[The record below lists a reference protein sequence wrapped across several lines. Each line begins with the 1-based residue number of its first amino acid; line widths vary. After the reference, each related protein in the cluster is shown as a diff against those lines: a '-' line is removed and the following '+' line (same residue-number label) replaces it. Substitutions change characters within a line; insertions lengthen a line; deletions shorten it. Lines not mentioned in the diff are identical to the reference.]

1 MISGHTGQF
10 MANAASSPEAI
21 SAASSDELARL
32 VAESDTGGRAPRS
45 RPAQIVLFVVPLLW
59 ALFQLWYASPLP
71 YQLRIGVFNAT
82 EARAIHLAFALF
94 LVFAAYP
101 ATKKSPRDYVP
112 WYEWTLGLIAAACSA
127 YIFVFQ
133 ADLARRP
140 GLPTPLDLGVAVVG
154 MLLLLEAAR
163 RSLGLALPIVGILF
177 LGYAFFGP
185 YLPDLLAHRGA
196 SVSRAATQYWLTS
209 EGVFGV
215 ALGVST
221 AFVFLFVLFGSLLE
235 KAGAG
240 NYFIKVAFA
249 MLGHFRGGPAKAA
262 VLGSAATG
270 LISGSSVA
278 NVVTTGTFTIPL
290 MKRVGYPAVKA
301 GAIEVSASVN
311 GQILPPVMGA
321 AAFLIAEYVGIS
333 YAQVVQ
339 HAIIPAL
346 LTYISLFYVV
356 DIEARKHNL
365 KGLPRKQYRSKLMS
379 AALFGMTAAG
389 IVIFSWLVG
398 VLLGWTR
405 DFFGAAA
412 TWGVVIG
419 TSVLYIALI
428 AIRSRFPDLAED
440 DPNDPDLTLPDTA
453 KVAPTGIHYIL
464 PVFILVWCLMVEQM
478 SPGLSAFY
486 GTLALIVLIIT
497 QRPLIALFRGQSEIL
512 SRFKAGITDLFEGLV
527 AGSRNMVG
535 IGIATAA
542 AGIIVGTVSLTGIG
556 LVMTEI
562 VISVS
567 GGNLLIMLLMTA
579 IICMVL
585 GLGMPTTANYVVVA
599 TLIAPVIVDV
609 AALNGLAVALVA
621 VHLYVFYFGLMADVT
636 PPVGLASFAASAI
649 SRADPVKT
657 GVQAFRYEM
666 RTAILPLIFIFN
678 HQLLMIGVTSWWEL
692 ALTVIMSLIGMLM
705 FVSVTQQIFIAR
717 SRIWET
723 AMLLVACF
731 MLFVPGQVMDRIVS
745 PTLDAP
751 AEDIVMLA
759 EQAPANGF
767 LTVEVGGID
776 ISGNDY
782 TRVMR
787 LPMGPPA
794 EGAERLSNAGIQV
807 TEFGGQVQVT
817 NVRFRSQAER
827 LNLAIGD
834 NVERVLVANPNR
846 PAKELI
852 YIPALLLIGLVIA
865 LQWRRREWDQPG
877 LPKTRPQSA

>member
-1 MISGHTGQF
+1 MSDQLK
-10 MANAASSPEAI
+10 PETV
-21 SAASSDELARL
+21 SNDVPDREDLARL
-32 VAESDTGGRAPRS
+32 VAEADTGGREPRS
-45 RPAQIVLFVVPLLW
+45 KAARTVLYLTALAW

-71 YQLRIGVFNAT
+71 FQLRIGVFNAT

-101 ATKKSPRDYVP
+101 ATKKAPRDYVP
-112 WYEWTLGLIAAACSA
+112 WYEWGLGLLAAGCSL
-127 YIFVFQ
+127 YIFLFQ

-140 GLPTPLDLGVAVVG
+140 GLPTTVDIVVAVAGIV
-154 MLLLLEAAR
+154 MLLEAAR
-163 RSLGLALPIVGILF
+163 RSLGVALPIVGILF
-177 LGYAFFGP
+177 LCYAFFGP
-185 YLPDLLAHRGA
+185 YLPDLFAHRGA
-196 SVSRAATQYWLTS
+196 SIPRAATQYWLTS

-235 KAGAG
+235 RAGAG

-270 LISGSSVA
+270 IISGSSVA

-290 MKRVGYPAVKA
+290 MKRVGYPPVKA

-321 AAFLIAEYVGIS
+321 AAFLIAEYVGIPYS
-333 YAQVVQ
+333 EVVR
-339 HAIIPAL
+339 HAIIPAV

-356 DIEARKHNL
+356 DIEARKYNL
-365 KGLPRKQYRSKLMS
+365 QGLPRKRYRSTMMS
-379 AALFGMTAAG
+379 MALFGMTAAAF
-389 IVIFSWLVG
+389 VIFCWLVG
-398 VLLGWTR
+398 FALGWTR
-405 DFFGAAA
+405 SAFGSNA
-412 TWGVVIG
+412 TWAVGIG
-419 TSVLYIALI
+419 TLLLYLGLLA
-428 AIRSRFPDLAED
+428 ARARFPDLAQD
-440 DPNDPDLTLPDTA
+440 DPTNPDLVLPDTA

-464 PVFILVWCLMVEQM
+464 PVFILVWCLMVEQL

-486 GTLALIVLIIT
+486 GTCALIILLVT
-497 QRPLIALFRGQSEIL
+497 QKPLIALFRGQTQIL
-512 SRFKAGITDLFEGLV
+512 DELRSGFVDLAEGLV
-527 AGSRNMVG
+527 TGSRNMVT
-535 IGIATAA
+535 IAIATAA
-542 AGIIVGTVSLTGIG
+542 AGIIVGTVALTGIG

-567 GGNLLIMLLMTA
+567 GGNLLVMLLMTA
-579 IICMVL
+579 LICMVL

-599 TLIAPVIVDV
+599 TLIAPVIVEV
-609 AALNGLAVALVA
+609 ASLNGLAVALVA

-649 SRADPVKT
+649 SRADPVRT

-666 RTAILPLIFIFN
+666 RTAILPLIFIYN
-678 HQLLMIGVTSWWEL
+678 HQLLMIGVTSWWGL
-692 ALTVIMSLIGMLM
+692 ALTVTMSLIGMLM
-705 FVSVTQQIFIAR
+705 FVSVTQQIFITR
-717 SRIWET
+717 SRIWES

-745 PTLDAP
+745 PTISAP
-751 AEDIVMLA
+751 AEEIIQRA
-759 EQAPANGF
+759 EQVPANEF
-767 LTVEVGGID
+767 LTVEFAGID

-782 TRVMR
+782 SRIIR
-787 LPMGPPA
+787 LPMGEPA
-794 EGAERLSNAGIQV
+794 DGATRLSNAGIQV
-807 TEFGGQVQVT
+807 VAFGGQSQVT

-827 LNLAIGD
+827 LGVAIGD
-834 NVERVLVANPNR
+834 NVSAVIVRNPDR
-846 PAKELI
+846 PPQELI
-852 YIPALLLIGLVIA
+852 FIPALLLIGAVIA

-877 LPKTRPQSA
+877 MSKRREATA

>member
-1 MISGHTGQF
+1 MTDRATSP
-10 MANAASSPEAI
+10 AAS
-21 SAASSDELARL
+21 AATPDELAKI
-32 VAESDTGGRAPRS
+32 VAEADTGGRAPRS
-45 RPAQIVLFVVPLLW
+45 RPAQLVLFVVPLLW

-101 ATKKSPRDYVP
+101 ATKNAPRDYVP
-112 WYEWTLGLIAAACSA
+112 WYEWFLGLLAAGCAA

-133 ADLARRP
+133 AELARRP
-140 GLPTPLDLGVAVVG
+140 GLATAMDLGVAIVG

-163 RSLGLALPIVGILF
+163 RALGPALPIVGILF
-177 LGYAFFGP
+177 LCYAFFGP
-185 YLPDLLAHRGA
+185 YLPDLFAHRGA
-196 SVSRAATQYWLTS
+196 SIPRAATQYWLTS

-249 MLGHFRGGPAKAA
+249 LLGHFRGGPAKAA

-321 AAFLIAEYVGIS
+321 AAFLIAEYVGIPYS
-333 YAQVVQ
+333 EVVR
-339 HAIIPAL
+339 HAIIPAV

-356 DIEARKHNL
+356 DIEARKHHL
-365 KGLPRKQYRSKLMS
+365 VGLPRQRHRSNLMS
-379 AALFGMTAAG
+379 MALFGMTAAAF
-389 IVIFSWLVG
+389 VIFCWLVG
-398 VLLGWTR
+398 FALGWTR
-405 DFFGAAA
+405 ELFGQYA

-419 TSVLYIALI
+419 TTVLYLVLL

-440 DPNDPDLTLPDTA
+440 DPNDPDLTLPDTV

-478 SPGLSAFY
+478 SPGLAAFY
-486 GTLALIVLIIT
+486 GICALIILVVT
-497 QRPLIALFRGQSEIL
+497 QKPLLAMFRGTANLFGE
-512 SRFKAGITDLFEGLV
+512 FKSGVSDLLEGMV

-535 IGIATAA
+535 IAIATAA

-579 IICMVL
+579 LICMIL

-649 SRADPVKT
+649 SRADPVRT

-666 RTAILPLIFIFN
+666 RTAILPLIFIYN
-678 HQLLMIGVTSWWEL
+678 HQLLMIGVTSWWGL
-692 ALTVIMSLIGMLM
+692 GLTIIMSLIGMLV
-705 FVSVTQQIFIAR
+705 FVSVTQQIFISR
-717 SRIWET
+717 SRIWES
-723 AMLLVACF
+723 AVLLVACV
-731 MLFVPGQVMDRIVS
+731 MLFVPGQVMERLVPGTIDSPADEIV
-745 PTLDAP
+745 LR
-751 AEDIVMLA
+751 AEEV
-759 EQAPANGF
+759 PANGF
-767 LTVEVGGID
+767 LTVEFAGFD

-782 TRVMR
+782 TRVVR
-787 LPMGPPA
+787 LPMGEPA
-794 EGAERLSNAGIQV
+794 DGATRLSNAGVQI
-807 TEFGGQVQVT
+807 TEFGGTVQVV

-827 LNLAIGD
+827 LGVAIGD
-834 NVERVLVANPNR
+834 DVERVLVDNPDR
-846 PAKELI
+846 APEELVF
-852 YIPALLLIGLVIA
+852 IPALLLIFGVA
-865 LQWRRREWDQPG
+865 FLQWRRREWDQPG
-877 LPKTRPQSA
+877 LPKIRPAMA

>member
-1 MISGHTGQF
+1 MTDARPS
-10 MANAASSPEAI
+10 SSP
-21 SAASSDELARL
+21 SAASADELAKI
-32 VAESDTGGRAPRS
+32 VADADTGGRMPRS
-45 RPAQIVLFVVPLLW
+45 RPAQIVLFVVPLIW

-71 YQLRIGVFNAT
+71 FQLRIGVFNAT

-101 ATKKSPRDYVP
+101 ATRNSPRDYVP
-112 WYEWTLGLIAAACSA
+112 WYEWGLGLLAAGCSA
-127 YIFVFQ
+127 YIFLFQ
-133 ADLARRP
+133 GDLARRP
-140 GLPTPLDLGVAVVG
+140 GIPTTMDIVIAVVG
-154 MLLLLEAAR
+154 MVMLLEAAR

-177 LGYAFFGP
+177 LCYAFFGP
-185 YLPDLLAHRGA
+185 YLPDLFAHRGA
-196 SVSRAATQYWLTS
+196 SVTRAATQYWLTS

-270 LISGSSVA
+270 IISGSSVA

-290 MKRVGYPAVKA
+290 MKRVGYPAVKS
-301 GAIEVSASVN
+301 GAIEVSSSVN

-321 AAFLIAEYVGIS
+321 AAFLIAEYVGIPYS
-333 YAQVVQ
+333 EVVR
-339 HAIIPAL
+339 HAIVPAL
-346 LTYISLFYVV
+346 LTYLSLFYVV

-365 KGLPRKQYRSKLMS
+365 KGLPREQHRSKLMS

-389 IVIFSWLVG
+389 FVIFCWLVG

-405 DFFGAAA
+405 DIFGSAAS
-412 TWGVVIG
+412 WGVVIG
-419 TSVLYIALI
+419 TSALYLI
-428 AIRSRFPDLAED
+428 LLAIRSRFPDLEDD
-440 DPNDPDLTLPDTA
+440 DPNNPNLVLPDTA

-486 GTLALIVLIIT
+486 GTCALMILVVT
-497 QRPLIALFRGQSEIL
+497 QRPLIALFRGQSQVVQGL
-512 SRFKAGITDLFEGLV
+512 RTGFSDLIDGLV
-527 AGSRNMVG
+527 TGSRNMVS
-535 IGIATAA
+535 IAIATAA

-556 LVMTEI
+556 LVMTAI
-562 VISVS
+562 VIAVS

-579 IICMVL
+579 LICMVL

-649 SRADPVKT
+649 SRADPVRT

-678 HQLLMIGVTSWWEL
+678 HQLLLIGITSWW
-692 ALTVIMSLIGMLM
+692 ALVLTLIMSLIGMLM
-705 FVSVTQQIFIAR
+705 FVSVTQQIFITR

-731 MLFVPGQVMDRIVS
+731 MLFVPGQVMDRIV
-745 PTLDAP
+745 PATVDAP
-751 AEDIVMLA
+751 AADIAQLA
-759 EQAPANGF
+759 EEVPANGF
-767 LTVEVGGID
+767 LTVEVSGFD
-776 ISGNDY
+776 ISGNEY
-782 TRVMR
+782 TRVVR
-787 LPMGPPA
+787 LPMGEA
-794 EGAERLSNAGIQV
+794 GDGAERLSNAGVQI
-807 TEFGGQVQVT
+807 TEFGGQVQVV

-827 LNLAIGD
+827 LGLVIGD
-834 NVERVLVANPNR
+834 DVERVLVANDDQP
-846 PAKELI
+846 PQELI
-852 YIPALLLIGLVIA
+852 YIPGLLLIGAVAA

-877 LPKTRPQSA
+877 QAKKRPALAS

>member
-1 MISGHTGQF
+1 MTNAQ
-10 MANAASSPEAI
+10 ANTSSQSPASTE
-21 SAASSDELARL
+21 DLARI
-32 VAESDTGGRAPRS
+32 VAEADTGGRMPRS

-71 YQLRIGVFNAT
+71 FQLRFGVFNAT

-94 LVFAAYP
+94 LTFAAFP
-101 ATKKSPRDYVP
+101 ATKNSPRDYIP
-112 WYEWTLGLIAAACSA
+112 WYEWGLGLIAAGCSA

-133 ADLARRP
+133 GELARRP
-140 GLPTPLDLGVAVVG
+140 GLPTMLDIGVAIVG
-154 MLLLLEAAR
+154 MLMLLEAAR

-177 LGYAFFGP
+177 LCYAFFGP
-185 YLPDLLAHRGA
+185 YLPDLFAHRGA
-196 SVSRAATQYWLTS
+196 SIPRAATQYWLTS

-290 MKRVGYPAVKA
+290 MKRVGYPPVKA

-311 GQILPPVMGA
+311 GQIMPPVMGA
-321 AAFLIAEYVGIS
+321 AAFLIAEYVGIPYS
-333 YAQVVQ
+333 EVVK
-339 HAIIPAL
+339 HAIVPAL
-346 LTYISLFYVV
+346 LTYIALFYVV
-356 DIEARKHNL
+356 DIEARRHNL
-365 KGLPRKQYRSKLMS
+365 KGLERKQHRSNLMS

-389 IVIFSWLVG
+389 FVIFCWLVG
-398 VLLGWTR
+398 VALGWTR
-405 DFFGAAA
+405 ELFGTAA
-412 TWGVVIG
+412 TWGVALG
-419 TSVLYIALI
+419 SALLYLVLL

-440 DPNDPDLTLPDTA
+440 DPNNPDLVLPDTL

-464 PVFILVWCLMVEQM
+464 PVFILVWCLMVEQL

-486 GTLALIVLIIT
+486 GICALMVLVVT
-497 QRPLIALFRGQSEIL
+497 QKPLIALFRGQTKVFGELKS
-512 SRFKAGITDLFEGLV
+512 GVHDLLDGLV
-527 AGSRNMVG
+527 TGSRNMIG

-542 AGIIVGTVSLTGIG
+542 AGIVVGTVALTGVG

-579 IICMVL
+579 LICMVL

-609 AALNGLAVALVA
+609 ASLNGLAVALVA

-649 SRADPVKT
+649 SRADPVRT

-678 HQLLMIGVTSWWEL
+678 HQLLLIGVTSWWGL
-692 ALTVIMSLIGMLM
+692 ALTVTMSLIGMLM
-705 FVSVTQQIFIAR
+705 FVSVTQQIFISR

-723 AMLLVACF
+723 AILLLACF
-731 MLFVPGQVMDRIVS
+731 MLFVPGQFMDRIL
-745 PTLDAP
+745 PGTLDAP
-751 AEDIVMLA
+751 AGDIVTLA
-759 EQAPANGF
+759 EQVPENGF
-767 LTVEVGGID
+767 LTVEV
-776 ISGNDY
+776 SGFSVTGDEY
-782 TRVMR
+782 QRVVR
-787 LPMGPPA
+787 LPMGA
-794 EGAERLSNAGIQV
+794 EADGAARLSNAGVQI
-807 TEFGGQVQVT
+807 TEFAGQVQVL

-827 LNLAIGD
+827 LGINIGD
-834 NVERVLVANPNR
+834 NVERVLVANPER
-846 PAKELI
+846 PPQELVF
-852 YIPALLLIGLVIA
+852 IPALLLITAVA
-865 LQWRRREWDQPG
+865 MLQWRRREWDQPG
-877 LPKTRPQSA
+877 MPRKRTVPA

>member
-1 MISGHTGQF
+1 MSDQHNPAT
-10 MANAASSPEAI
+10 SST
-21 SAASSDELARL
+21 SAPDREDLARL
-32 VAESDTGGRAPRS
+32 VAEADTGGREPRS
-45 RPAQIVLFVVPLLW
+45 KAARTVLYLTALAW

-71 YQLRIGVFNAT
+71 FQLRFGVFNAT

-112 WYEWTLGLIAAACSA
+112 WYEWTLGLLAAGCSA

-140 GLPTPLDLGVAVVG
+140 GLPTTLDIVVAVLGVV
-154 MLLLLEAAR
+154 MLLEAAR
-163 RSLGLALPIVGILF
+163 RSLGVALPIVGILF
-177 LGYAFFGP
+177 LCYAFFGP
-185 YLPDLLAHRGA
+185 YLPDLFAHRGA
-196 SVSRAATQYWLTS
+196 SVPRAATQYWLTS

-235 KAGAG
+235 RAGAG

-270 LISGSSVA
+270 IISGSSVA

-301 GAIEVSASVN
+301 GAIEVSSSVN

-321 AAFLIAEYVGIS
+321 AAFLIAEYVGIPYS
-333 YAQVVQ
+333 EVVR

-356 DIEARKHNL
+356 DIEARKFNL
-365 KGLPRKQYRSKLMS
+365 KGLPRKRYRSRLMS
-379 AALFGMTAAG
+379 AALFGMTAAAF
-389 IVIFSWLVG
+389 VIFCWFVG
-398 VLLGWTR
+398 FALGWTR
-405 DFFGAAA
+405 SFFGSGA
-412 TWGVVIG
+412 TWAVAIG
-419 TSVLYIALI
+419 TLLLYLGLLA
-428 AIRSRFPDLAED
+428 ARSRFPDLED
-440 DPNDPDLTLPDTA
+440 EDPNNPDLVLPDTA

-464 PVFILVWCLMVEQM
+464 PVFILVWCLMVEEL

-486 GTLALIVLIIT
+486 GTCALMVLVVT
-497 QRPLIALFRGQSEIL
+497 QRPLIALFRGQKQVLGALKSGAI
-512 SRFKAGITDLFEGLV
+512 DLVEGLV
-527 AGSRNMVG
+527 TGSRNMVT
-535 IGIATAA
+535 IAVATAA
-542 AGIIVGTVSLTGIG
+542 AGIIVGTVALTGIG

-562 VISVS
+562 VISIS

-579 IICMVL
+579 VICMVL

-599 TLIAPVIVDV
+599 TLIAPVIVEV
-609 AALNGLAVALVA
+609 ASLNGLAVALVA

-649 SRADPVKT
+649 SRADPVRT

-678 HQLLMIGVTSWWEL
+678 HQLLMIGVTSWWGL
-692 ALTVIMSLIGMLM
+692 ALTVTMSLIGMLM
-705 FVSVTQQIFIAR
+705 FVSVTQQVFITR
-717 SRIWET
+717 SRIWES

-731 MLFVPGQVMDRIVS
+731 MLFVPGQVMDRIV
-745 PTLDAP
+745 P
-751 AEDIVMLA
+751 ATINVPAADIAQRA
-759 EQAPANGF
+759 ELVPANEF
-767 LTVEVGGID
+767 LTVEFSGID

-782 TRVMR
+782 SRVVR
-787 LPMGPPA
+787 LPMGEPA
-794 EGAERLSNAGIQV
+794 DGATRLSNAGVQV
-807 TEFGGQVQVT
+807 LEFGGETQVT

-827 LNLAIGD
+827 LGVVIGD
-834 NVERVLVANPNR
+834 KVSGVVVRNPDR
-846 PAKELI
+846 PAQELI
-852 YIPALLLIGLVIA
+852 FIPALLLIGAVIA
-865 LQWRRREWDQPG
+865 LQWRRKEWDQPG
-877 LPKTRPQSA
+877 MPKKAGLSKASA

>member
-1 MISGHTGQF
+1 MTD
-10 MANAASSPEAI
+10 ARPSSDP
-21 SAASSDELARL
+21 SAATAQELSQI
-32 VAESDTGGRAPRS
+32 VAEADTGGRAPRS
-45 RPAQIVLFVVPLLW
+45 RPARIVLFVVPLLW

-71 YQLRIGVFNAT
+71 FQLRIGVFNAT

-101 ATKKSPRDYVP
+101 ATKRAPRDYVP

-140 GLPTPLDLGVAVVG
+140 GLPTTLDIAVAVVG
-154 MLLLLEAAR
+154 MLMLLEAAR

-177 LGYAFFGP
+177 LCYAFFGP
-185 YLPDLLAHRGA
+185 YLPDLFAHRGA

-249 MLGHFRGGPAKAA
+249 LLGHFRGGPAKAA

-301 GAIEVSASVN
+301 GAVEVSASVN
-311 GQILPPVMGA
+311 GQIMPPVMGA
-321 AAFLIAEYVGIS
+321 AAFLIAEYVGIPYS
-333 YAQVVQ
+333 EVVR

-346 LTYISLFYVV
+346 LTYLSLFYVV

-365 KGLPRKQYRSKLMS
+365 KGLPRTRHRSRVMS
-379 AALFGMTAAG
+379 LALFGMTAAAF
-389 IVIFSWLVG
+389 VIFCWAVG
-398 VLLGWTR
+398 FLLGWTR

-412 TWGVVIG
+412 TWAVVIG
-419 TSVLYIALI
+419 TTALYLVLLAVR
-428 AIRSRFPDLAED
+428 ARFPDLQAD
-440 DPNDPDLTLPDTA
+440 DLNNPDLVLPDTA

-464 PVFILVWCLMVEQM
+464 PVFILVWCLMVEQL

-486 GTLALIVLIIT
+486 GTLALMILVVT
-497 QRPLIALFRGQSEIL
+497 QKPLIALFRGQVQIV
-512 SRFKAGITDLFEGLV
+512 EGLRSGV
-527 AGSRNMVG
+527 ADLADGLVTGSRNMVG
-535 IGIATAA
+535 IAIATAA
-542 AGIIVGTVSLTGIG
+542 AGIVVGTVSLTGIG

-562 VISVS
+562 VIAIS
-567 GGNLLIMLLMTA
+567 GGNLLIMLLLSA
-579 IICMVL
+579 LICMVL

-609 AALNGLAVALVA
+609 ATLNGLAVALVA

-649 SRADPVKT
+649 SRADPVRT

-666 RTAILPLIFIFN
+666 RTAILPLIFIYN
-678 HQLLMIGVTSWWEL
+678 HQLLLIGVTSWWSL
-692 ALTVIMSLIGMLM
+692 ALIVSMSLIGMLM
-705 FVSVTQQIFIAR
+705 FVSVTQQIFITR

-723 AMLLVACF
+723 AMLLVASF
-731 MLFVPGQVMDRIVS
+731 MLFLPNYVMDQILPSTTDV
-745 PTLDAP
+745 P
-751 AEDIVMLA
+751 ASEVVAIA
-759 EQAPANGF
+759 EELPANSF
-767 LTVEVGGID
+767 LTIEISGFN

-782 TRVMR
+782 TRLVR
-787 LPMGPPA
+787 LPMGQPA
-794 EGAERLSNAGIQV
+794 DGPTRLANAGVQI
-807 TEFGGQVQVT
+807 TEFGGAVQVV

-827 LNLAIGD
+827 LGVSIGD
-834 NVERVLVANPNR
+834 TVERVVVTNPDRLPQELV
-846 PAKELI
+846 
-852 YIPALLLIGLVIA
+852 YIPALLLIGAVAA
-865 LQWRRREWDQPG
+865 LQWGRREWDQPG
-877 LPKTRPQSA
+877 MSRRRPVPA

>member
-1 MISGHTGQF
+1 MTDARPSSPQST
-10 MANAASSPEAI
+10 ANA
-21 SAASSDELARL
+21 DDLAKI
-32 VAESDTGGRAPRS
+32 VADADTGGRAPRS

-71 YQLRIGVFNAT
+71 FQLRIGVFNAT

-101 ATKKSPRDYVP
+101 ATKKAPRDYVP
-112 WYEWTLGLIAAACSA
+112 WYEWALGLLAAGCAA

-133 ADLARRP
+133 SELARRP
-140 GLPTPLDLGVAVVG
+140 GLPTTMDLVVAVVG
-154 MLLLLEAAR
+154 MIMLLEAAR

-177 LGYAFFGP
+177 LCYAFFGP
-185 YLPDLLAHRGA
+185 YLPDLFAHRGA
-196 SVSRAATQYWLTS
+196 SVPRAATQYWLTS

-270 LISGSSVA
+270 IISGSSVA

-290 MKRVGYPAVKA
+290 MKRVGYPAVKS
-301 GAIEVSASVN
+301 GAIEVSSSVN

-321 AAFLIAEYVGIS
+321 AAFLIAEYVGIPYS
-333 YAQVVQ
+333 EVVR
-339 HAIIPAL
+339 HAIVPAL
-346 LTYISLFYVV
+346 LTYLSLFYVV

-365 KGLPRKQYRSKLMS
+365 KGLPREQHRAKLMS

-389 IVIFSWLVG
+389 FVIFCWLVG

-405 DFFGAAA
+405 EVFGAAA
-412 TWGVVIG
+412 SWGVVIG
-419 TSVLYIALI
+419 TTILYLVLL
-428 AIRSRFPDLAED
+428 AIRARFPDLAED
-440 DPNDPDLTLPDTA
+440 DPNNPDLVLPDTA

-464 PVFILVWCLMVEQM
+464 PVFILVWCLMVEHM

-486 GTLALIVLIIT
+486 GTCALMALVVT
-497 QRPLIALFRGQSEIL
+497 QRPLIALFRGQSRMLEGL
-512 SRFKAGITDLFEGLV
+512 KAGVSDLLDGLV
-527 AGSRNMVG
+527 TGSRNMVG
-535 IGIATAA
+535 IAIATAA

-562 VISVS
+562 VIAVS

-579 IICMVL
+579 LICMIL

-649 SRADPVKT
+649 SRADPVRT

-678 HQLLMIGVTSWWEL
+678 HQLLLIGITSWWEL
-692 ALTVIMSLIGMLM
+692 LLTLIMSLIGMLM
-705 FVSVTQQIFIAR
+705 FVSVTQQIFITR

-723 AMLLVACF
+723 AMLAAASF
-731 MLFVPGQVMDRIVS
+731 MLFLPGQVMDRIVPS
-745 PTLDAP
+745 TLDAP
-751 AEDIVMLA
+751 ASEVAALA
-759 EQAPANGF
+759 EQVPASGF
-767 LTVEVGGID
+767 LTVEVSGFN

-782 TRVMR
+782 TRVVR
-787 LPMGPPA
+787 LPMGELA
-794 EGAERLSNAGIQV
+794 DGATRLSNAGVQI
-807 TEFGGQVQVT
+807 TEFGGQVQVV

-827 LNLAIGD
+827 LGLTIGD
-834 NVERVLVANPNR
+834 NVERVLVANPDR

-852 YIPALLLIGLVIA
+852 YIPALLLIGAVAA

-877 LPKTRPQSA
+877 RDKKRPAMA

>member
-1 MISGHTGQF
+1 MTDARPSSSP
-10 MANAASSPEAI
+10 AASAGDLEKF
-21 SAASSDELARL
+21 
-32 VAESDTGGRAPRS
+32 VAEADMGGRAPRS

-71 YQLRIGVFNAT
+71 FQLRIGVFNAT

-101 ATKKSPRDYVP
+101 ASRNAPRDYVP
-112 WYEWTLGLIAAACSA
+112 WYEWTLGLIAAGCAA

-133 ADLARRP
+133 SELARRP
-140 GLPTPLDLGVAVVG
+140 GLPTPLDIGVAVVG
-154 MLLLLEAAR
+154 MVMLLEAAR

-177 LGYAFFGP
+177 LCYAFFGP
-185 YLPDLLAHRGA
+185 YLPDLFAHRGA
-196 SVSRAATQYWLTS
+196 SIPRAATQYWLTS

-240 NYFIKVAFA
+240 SYFIKVAFA

-270 LISGSSVA
+270 IISGSSVA

-290 MKRVGYPAVKA
+290 MKRVGYPAVKS
-301 GAIEVSASVN
+301 GAIEVASSVN

-321 AAFLIAEYVGIS
+321 AAFLIAEYVGIP
-333 YAQVVQ
+333 YAEVVR
-339 HAIIPAL
+339 HAVIPAL
-346 LTYISLFYVV
+346 LTYLSLFYVV

-365 KGLPRKQYRSKLMS
+365 KGLPRKQHRPKLMS

-389 IVIFSWLVG
+389 FVIFCWLVG

-405 DFFGAAA
+405 EVFGSAAS
-412 TWGVVIG
+412 WGVVIG
-419 TSVLYIALI
+419 TTLLYLALL
-428 AIRSRFPDLAED
+428 AIRARFPDLEEED
-440 DPNDPDLTLPDTA
+440 LNDPNLVLPDTA

-464 PVFILVWCLMVEQM
+464 PVFILVWCLMVEHL

-486 GTLALIVLIIT
+486 GTCALMILVVT
-497 QRPLIALFRGQSEIL
+497 QKPLIALFRGQFRIMDGLKS
-512 SRFKAGITDLFEGLV
+512 GVTDLVDGLV
-527 AGSRNMVG
+527 TGSRNMVS
-535 IGIATAA
+535 IAIATAA

-562 VISVS
+562 VIAVS
-567 GGNLLIMLLMTA
+567 GGNLLIMLLLTA
-579 IICMVL
+579 LICMIL

-599 TLIAPVIVDV
+599 TLIAPVIVDI

-649 SRADPVKT
+649 SRADPVRT

-678 HQLLMIGVTSWWEL
+678 HQLLLIGITSWWGL
-692 ALTVIMSLIGMLM
+692 ALTIAMSLIGMLM
-705 FVSVTQQIFIAR
+705 FVSVTQQIFISR

-723 AMLLVACF
+723 AMLAAACF
-731 MLFVPGQVMDRIVS
+731 MLFLPGMVMERIVPGTV
-745 PTLDAP
+745 DAP
-751 AEDIVMLA
+751 ASEVVALA
-759 EQAPANGF
+759 EEVPPNGF
-767 LTVEVGGID
+767 LTIEVFGFG
-776 ISGNDY
+776 ISGGDY
-782 TRVMR
+782 SRVVR
-787 LPMGPPA
+787 LPMGQPA
-794 EGAERLSNAGIQV
+794 SGVERLSNAGVQI
-807 TEFGGQVQVT
+807 TEFGGQVQVV

-827 LNLAIGD
+827 LGLAIGD
-834 NVERVLVANPNR
+834 NVSRVIVTNPDR
-846 PAKELI
+846 PPQELI
-852 YIPALLLIGLVIA
+852 YIPALVLIGAVA
-865 LQWRRREWDQPG
+865 GLQWRRREWDQPG
-877 LPKTRPQSA
+877 QDKKRPLVA